1 MEETKETK
9 ETKEPKL
16 SYEQL
21 EQAAMQLQQR
31 LVMAESKLRGIDFAT
46 MRLTWLFKVLEN
58 KELLSPAFVEKAAK
72 EIENLLTLDEE
83 TDEETEVEADKA

>member
-1 MEETKETK
+1 MEEAKETK

-21 EQAAMQLQQR
+21 EQVAMQLQQR

-72 EIENLLTLDEE
+72 EIENLLTI
-83 TDEETEVEADKA
+83 DEETEVEAGKA